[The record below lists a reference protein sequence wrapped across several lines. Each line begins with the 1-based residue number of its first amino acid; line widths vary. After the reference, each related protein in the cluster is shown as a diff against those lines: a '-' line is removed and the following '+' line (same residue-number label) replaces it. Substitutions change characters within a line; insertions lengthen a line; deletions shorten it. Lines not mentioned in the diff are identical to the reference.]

1 MEQHELFGVTKEQLA
16 DIRTWATVQLK
27 VVQFQN
33 QSSRKTFKGIF
44 GDVEGGRLFEHFVLD
59 CKNNFSVFTTYLIA
73 EQKNTLWKHII
84 NLS

>member
-1 MEQHELFGVTKEQLA
+1 MEQHELFGITKEQLA

-27 VVQFQN
+27 VVKFQN
-33 QSSRKTFKGIF
+33 QSSRTTFENLF
-44 GDVEGGRLFEHFVLD
+44 GKQEGKRLFEHFVLD

-73 EQKNTLWKHII
+73 EQNNTVWKHII